1 MTRVDRVEPSKHVKG
16 RYLVFLDSGTLI
28 KAGEQELLDFGL
40 RPGLVLEGEELNRLL
55 TSSQDTAA
63 KARAAKMI
71 GARPLSKQEL
81 MDRLVSKG
89 EGASSAQKA
98 ADWLEDLGAVND
110 VEYAKT
116 IVRHYDRMG
125 YGPQKIRDE
134 LFRRKVPKD
143 CWDEAMQEARPQRE
157 VVAEFLVSKFRYR
170 EITDKEL
177 QRQTNALRRRGFSW
191 DAIREE
197 IQGYAA
203 RTEKWDE
210 MY

>member
-1 MTRVDRVEPSKHVKG
+1 MPRVDRVEPSKHVKG

-40 RPGLVLEGEELNRLL
+40 RPGLVLEEEELNRLL

-125 YGPQKIRDE
+125 YGPQKI
-134 LFRRKVPKD
+134 PKD

-177 QRQTNALRRRGFSW
+177 QRQTHALRRRGFSW